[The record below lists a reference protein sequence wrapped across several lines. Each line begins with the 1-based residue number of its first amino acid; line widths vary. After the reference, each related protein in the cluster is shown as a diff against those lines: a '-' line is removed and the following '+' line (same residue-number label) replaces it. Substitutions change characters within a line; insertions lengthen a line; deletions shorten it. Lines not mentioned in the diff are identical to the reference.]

1 MVINIGAMKSGN
13 YDQVEKDIQAVVKAI
28 DGKALLKVIL
38 ETCLLEKEEI
48 KKACEISKEAGA
60 DFVKTST
67 GFSKAGANVEDI
79 RLMRETVGEQMG
91 VKASG
96 GIRDIKTAKAMVTGR
111 ATV

>member
-1 MVINIGAMKSGN
+1 MKSGN

-60 DFVKTST
+60 DCKDFYR
-67 GFSKAGANVEDI
+67 I
-79 RLMRETVGEQMG
+79 
-91 VKASG
+91 
-96 GIRDIKTAKAMVTGR
+96 
-111 ATV
+111 